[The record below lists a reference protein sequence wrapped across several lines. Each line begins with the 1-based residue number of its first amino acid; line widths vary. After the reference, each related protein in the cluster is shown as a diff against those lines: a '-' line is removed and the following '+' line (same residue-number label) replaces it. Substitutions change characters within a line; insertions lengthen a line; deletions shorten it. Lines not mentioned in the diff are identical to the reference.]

1 MNDANLQ
8 TFRKIRP
15 LTIQK
20 SAILRYDSHH
30 FCEQTR
36 LTFMQ
41 QQYNPSQIEPAVQQ
55 YWAENKVF
63 KAIKDTSKE
72 KYYCLSMFPYPSGR
86 LHMGHVRNYTIG
98 DVVSRYQR
106 MNGKNVLQPIG
117 WDAFGLPAEGA
128 AIKNKTAPAKWTY
141 ENIEYMKN
149 QLKMLGFG
157 YDWDRE
163 IATCRPEYYKWEQW
177 FFTELYKKGLVYKKT
192 STVNWCPNDETVL
205 ANEQVHEG
213 CCWRCDTP
221 VEQKEIPQWFIKIT
235 DYAEQLLGG
244 LDQLPQWPDM
254 VKTMQR
260 NWIGRSEGVEI
271 TFDVAD
277 TAEKVAVYTTRPD
290 TFYGVSYLGIAAAH
304 PLAELA
310 AEKNPQLAEFIREA
324 KNAKVAEADLATM
337 EKKGMATGLFAI
349 HPLTGEKLPI
359 WVANFVLMHYGTGA
373 VMAVP
378 AHDQR
383 DFEFAQKYNLPI
395 KQVIAPLADEEIDL
409 TKQAFVEHGKLVNSA
424 EFDGLDFDG
433 AFNGIADKLEKLG
446 VGKRQVN
453 YRLRDWGVSRQRYW
467 GAPIPMLTLANGETV
482 PAPIEDLP
490 IILPEDVVMDGVKS
504 PIKADPNWAKTTFN
518 GEPALKETDT
528 FDTFMESSWYYA
540 RYTSPS
546 YAEGMLD
553 KEEANY
559 WLPVDQ
565 YIGGIEHATMHLL
578 YFRFFHKLLR
588 DAGFVTSDEPAQKL
602 LCQGMVLADAFYYTS
617 PTNERIW
624 VSPTQ
629 VTLERDEKG
638 RIIKATDPE
647 GRELVH
653 TGMTKMSKS
662 KNNGIDPQEMVEKY
676 GADTV
681 RLFMMFASP
690 AEMTLEWQESG
701 VEGAKR
707 FLGRVWNLVYEY
719 SQNPA
724 KTALDVT
731 ALSADQKALRR
742 DVHKTIAKVSDDI
755 GRRQTFNTAI
765 AAVMELMNKL
775 TRAPLESEQDRA
787 VMAEALSAVV
797 RMLYPITPHICFEL
811 WKALGNE
818 STIDHAEWVKADE
831 AAMVEDEKLIVVQ
844 VNGKVRGKVTVAA
857 DADEETVKTVA
868 FADENVKKFTDNTQI
883 VKVIYVP
890 GKLLNVVV
898 KPQ

>member
-1 MNDANLQ
+1 
-8 TFRKIRP
+8 
-15 LTIQK
+15 
-20 SAILRYDSHH
+20 
-30 FCEQTR
+30 
-36 LTFMQ
+36 MQ
-41 QQYNPSQIEPAVQQ
+41 QHYRPDLIEPSVQQ

-277 TAEKVAVYTTRPD
+277 TAEKVSVYTTRPD

-304 PLAELA
+304 PLADLA
-310 AEKNPQLAEFIREA
+310 AEKNPELAEFIREA

-383 DFEFAQKYNLPI
+383 DFEFAQKYDLPI

-467 GAPIPMLTLANGETV
+467 GAPIPMLTLPNGETV

-553 KEEANY
+553 KDEANY

-638 RIIKATDPE
+638 RIIKATDLE

-818 STIDHAEWVKADE
+818 SNIDHAEWVKADE

>member
-1 MNDANLQ
+1 
-8 TFRKIRP
+8 
-15 LTIQK
+15 
-20 SAILRYDSHH
+20 
-30 FCEQTR
+30 
-36 LTFMQ
+36 
-41 QQYNPSQIEPAVQQ
+41 
-55 YWAENKVF
+55 
-63 KAIKDTSKE
+63 
-72 KYYCLSMFPYPSGR
+72 
-86 LHMGHVRNYTIG
+86 HVRNYTIG

-177 FFTELYKKGLVYKKT
+177 FFTELYKKGLVYKKN
-192 STVNWCPNDETVL
+192 STVNWCPNDVTVL
-205 ANEQVHEG
+205 ANEQVHDG

-304 PLAELA
+304 PLADLA
-310 AEKNPQLAEFIREA
+310 AEKNPELAEFIREA

-383 DFEFAQKYNLPI
+383 DFEFAQKYDLPI

-540 RYTSPS
+540 RYTSPN

-553 KEEANY
+553 KDEANY

-818 STIDHAEWVKADE
+818 SNIDHAEWVKADE
-831 AAMVEDEKLIVVQ
+831 AAIVEDEKLIVVQ

>member
-1 MNDANLQ
+1 
-8 TFRKIRP
+8 
-15 LTIQK
+15 
-20 SAILRYDSHH
+20 
-30 FCEQTR
+30 
-36 LTFMQ
+36 MQ
-41 QQYNPSQIEPAVQQ
+41 QHYRPDLIEPAVQQ

-177 FFTELYKKGLVYKKT
+177 FFTELYKKGLVYKKN
-192 STVNWCPNDETVL
+192 STVNWCPNDVTVL
-205 ANEQVHEG
+205 ANEQVHDG

-310 AEKNPQLAEFIREA
+310 AENNPELAEFIREA

-467 GAPIPMLTLANGETV
+467 GAPIPMLTLPNGETV

-638 RIIKATDPE
+638 RIVKATDPE

-731 ALSADQKALRR
+731 TLSADQKALRR

-818 STIDHAEWVKADE
+818 SNIDHAEWVKADE

>member
-1 MNDANLQ
+1 
-8 TFRKIRP
+8 
-15 LTIQK
+15 
-20 SAILRYDSHH
+20 
-30 FCEQTR
+30 
-36 LTFMQ
+36 MQ
-41 QQYNPSQIEPAVQQ
+41 QHYRPDLIEPAVQQ

-141 ENIEYMKN
+141 ENIEYMKK

-277 TAEKVAVYTTRPD
+277 TAEKVSVYTTRPD

-310 AEKNPQLAEFIREA
+310 AEKNPQLTEFIREA

-424 EFDGLDFDG
+424 EFDGLDFDA

-467 GAPIPMLTLANGETV
+467 GAPIPMLTLPNGETV

-553 KEEANY
+553 KDEANY

-629 VTLERDEKG
+629 VALERDEKG

-818 STIDHAEWVKADE
+818 SNIDHAEWVKADE

>member
-1 MNDANLQ
+1 
-8 TFRKIRP
+8 
-15 LTIQK
+15 
-20 SAILRYDSHH
+20 
-30 FCEQTR
+30 
-36 LTFMQ
+36 MQ
-41 QQYNPSQIEPAVQQ
+41 QHYRPDLIEPAVQQ

-304 PLAELA
+304 PLADLA
-310 AEKNPQLAEFIREA
+310 AEKNPELAEFIREA

-359 WVANFVLMHYGTGA
+359 WIANFVLMHYGTGA

-383 DFEFAQKYNLPI
+383 DFEFAQKYSLPI
-395 KQVIAPLADEEIDL
+395 KQVITPLEDEEIDL

-424 EFDGLDFDG
+424 EFDGLDFNG

-467 GAPIPMLTLANGETV
+467 GAPIPMLTLPNGETV

-553 KEEANY
+553 KDEANY

-719 SQNPA
+719 SLNPA

-818 STIDHAEWVKADE
+818 SNIDHAEWVKADE
-831 AAMVEDEKLIVVQ
+831 AAMVEDKKLIVVQ

>member
-1 MNDANLQ
+1 MQ
-8 TFRKIRP
+8 EQYRP
-15 LTIQK
+15 
-20 SAILRYDSHH
+20 D
-30 FCEQTR
+30 
-36 LTFMQ
+36 M
-41 QQYNPSQIEPAVQQ
+41 IEPKVQQ

-63 KAIKDTSKE
+63 KAIKDESKE

-98 DVVSRYQR
+98 DVISRYQR
-106 MNGKNVLQPIG
+106 MLGKNVLQPFG

-141 ENIEYMKN
+141 ENIAYMKK
-149 QLKMLGFG
+149 QLQLLGFG
-157 YDWDRE
+157 FDWDRE
-163 IATCRPEYYKWEQW
+163 IATCKPEYYKWEQW

-244 LDQLPQWPDM
+244 LDTLPQWPDM

-277 TAEKVAVYTTRPD
+277 TNEKVAVYTTRPD

-304 PLAELA
+304 PLASLAAQNNPELA
-310 AEKNPQLAEFIREA
+310 TFIQEA

-383 DFEFAQKYNLPI
+383 DFEFAQKYSLPI

-467 GAPIPMLTLANGETV
+467 GAPIPMLTLENGDVV
-482 PAPIEDLP
+482 PAPMEDLP

-518 GEPALKETDT
+518 GAPALKETDT

-540 RYTSPS
+540 RYTCPQ
-546 YAEGMLD
+546 YQNGMLD
-553 KEEANY
+553 AEEANY

-588 DAGFVTSDEPAQKL
+588 DAGFVTSDEPADKL

-653 TGMTKMSKS
+653 SGMTKMSKS

-707 FLGRVWNLVYEY
+707 FLGRVWNLVYQY
-719 SQNPA
+719 QQNPA
-724 KTALDVT
+724 KTSLDTT
-731 ALSADQKALRR
+731 ALSAAQKALRR
-742 DVHKTIAKVSDDI
+742 EVHKTIAKVSDDI

-775 TRAPLESEQDRA
+775 TKASLESDQDRA

-811 WKALGNE
+811 WQALGNE
-818 STIDHAEWVKADE
+818 SNIDTAEWVKADE

-844 VNGKVRGKVTVAA
+844 VNGKVRGKVTVPATSSEEEIKAA
-857 DADEETVKTVA
+857 AKADPNVA
-868 FADENVKKFTDNTQI
+868 KFLDGKEI
-883 VKVIYVP
+883 LKEIYIP
-890 GKLLNVVV
+890 LKMLNFVV
-898 KPQ
+898 KP

>member
-1 MNDANLQ
+1 
-8 TFRKIRP
+8 
-15 LTIQK
+15 
-20 SAILRYDSHH
+20 
-30 FCEQTR
+30 
-36 LTFMQ
+36 MQ
-41 QQYNPSQIEPAVQQ
+41 QHYRPDLIEPAVQQ

-141 ENIEYMKN
+141 ENIEYMKK

-271 TFDVAD
+271 TFNVAD
-277 TAEKVAVYTTRPD
+277 TAEKVSVYTTRPD

-383 DFEFAQKYNLPI
+383 DFEFAQKYSLPI

-424 EFDGLDFDG
+424 EFDGLDFDA

-467 GAPIPMLTLANGETV
+467 GAPIPMLTLPNGETV

-553 KEEANY
+553 KDEANY

-724 KTALDVT
+724 KTALDVI

-818 STIDHAEWVKADE
+818 SNIDHAEWVKADE

>member
-1 MNDANLQ
+1 MQ
-8 TFRKIRP
+8 EQYRP
-15 LTIQK
+15 
-20 SAILRYDSHH
+20 D
-30 FCEQTR
+30 
-36 LTFMQ
+36 M
-41 QQYNPSQIEPAVQQ
+41 IEPKVQQ

-63 KAIKDTSKE
+63 KAIKDESKE

-98 DVVSRYQR
+98 DVISRYQR
-106 MNGKNVLQPIG
+106 MLGKNVLQPFG

-141 ENIEYMKN
+141 ENIAYMKK
-149 QLKMLGFG
+149 QLQLLGFG
-157 YDWDRE
+157 FDWDRE
-163 IATCRPEYYKWEQW
+163 IATCKPEYYKWEQW

-244 LDQLPQWPDM
+244 LDTLPQWPDM

-277 TAEKVAVYTTRPD
+277 TNEKVAVYTTRPD

-304 PLAELA
+304 PLASLAAQNNPELA
-310 AEKNPQLAEFIREA
+310 AFIQEA

-383 DFEFAQKYNLPI
+383 DFEFAQKYSLPI

-424 EFDGLDFDG
+424 EFDGLDFGG

-446 VGKRQVN
+446 VGKCQVN

-467 GAPIPMLTLANGETV
+467 GAPIPMLTLENGDVV
-482 PAPIEDLP
+482 PAPMEDLP

-504 PIKADPNWAKTTFN
+504 PIKADPNWAKATFN
-518 GEPALKETDT
+518 GTPALKETDT

-540 RYTSPS
+540 RYTCPQ
-546 YAEGMLD
+546 YQNGMLD
-553 KEEANY
+553 AEEANY

-588 DAGFVTSDEPAQKL
+588 DAGFVTSDEPADKL

-653 TGMTKMSKS
+653 SGMTKMSKS

-707 FLGRVWNLVYEY
+707 FLGRVWNLVYQY
-719 SQNPA
+719 QQNPA
-724 KTALDVT
+724 KTSLDIT
-731 ALSADQKALRR
+731 ALSATQKALRR
-742 DVHKTIAKVSDDI
+742 EVHKTIAKVSDDI

-775 TRAPLESEQDRA
+775 TKASLESDQDRA

-811 WKALGNE
+811 WQALGNE
-818 STIDHAEWVKADE
+818 SNIDTAEWVKADE

-844 VNGKVRGKVTVAA
+844 VNGKVRGKVTVPATSS
-857 DADEETVKTVA
+857 EEEIKTVA
-868 FADENVKKFTDNTQI
+868 KADPNVAKFLDGKEI
-883 VKVIYVP
+883 LKEIYIP
-890 GKLLNVVV
+890 LKMLNFVV
-898 KPQ
+898 KP

>member
-1 MNDANLQ
+1 
-8 TFRKIRP
+8 
-15 LTIQK
+15 
-20 SAILRYDSHH
+20 
-30 FCEQTR
+30 
-36 LTFMQ
+36 MQ
-41 QQYNPSQIEPAVQQ
+41 QHYRPDLIEPAVQQ

-141 ENIEYMKN
+141 ENIEYMKK

-277 TAEKVAVYTTRPD
+277 TAEKVSVYTTRPD
-290 TFYGVSYLGIAAAH
+290 TFYGVSYLGVAAAH

-383 DFEFAQKYNLPI
+383 DFEFAQKYSLPI

-467 GAPIPMLTLANGETV
+467 GAPIPMLTLPNGETV

-546 YAEGMLD
+546 YSEGMLD

-719 SQNPA
+719 NQNPA

-731 ALSADQKALRR
+731 VLSADQKALRR

-818 STIDHAEWVKADE
+818 SNIDHAEWVKADE

>member
-1 MNDANLQ
+1 
-8 TFRKIRP
+8 
-15 LTIQK
+15 
-20 SAILRYDSHH
+20 
-30 FCEQTR
+30 
-36 LTFMQ
+36 MQ
-41 QQYNPSQIEPAVQQ
+41 QHYRPDLIEPAVQQ

-141 ENIEYMKN
+141 ENIEYMKK

-383 DFEFAQKYNLPI
+383 DFEFAQKYSLPI

-424 EFDGLDFDG
+424 EFNGLDFDG

-553 KEEANY
+553 KDEANY

-731 ALSADQKALRR
+731 ALSADQKSLRR

-775 TRAPLESEQDRA
+775 TRAPLDSEQDRA

-818 STIDHAEWVKADE
+818 SNIDHAEWVKADK

>member
-1 MNDANLQ
+1 ML
-8 TFRKIRP
+8 
-15 LTIQK
+15 
-20 SAILRYDSHH
+20 
-30 FCEQTR
+30 
-36 LTFMQ
+36 
-41 QQYNPSQIEPAVQQ
+41 QQYNPSEIEPKVQQ

-63 KAIKDTSKE
+63 KAIKDESKE

-106 MNGKNVLQPIG
+106 MLGKNVLQPFG

-141 ENIEYMKN
+141 ENIAYMKK
-149 QLKMLGFG
+149 QLQLLGFG
-157 YDWDRE
+157 FDWDRE
-163 IATCRPEYYKWEQW
+163 IATCKPDYYKWEQW

-244 LDQLPQWPDM
+244 LDNLPQWPDM

-277 TAEKVAVYTTRPD
+277 TNEKVAVYTTRPD

-304 PLAELA
+304 PLASLAAENNPELA
-310 AEKNPQLAEFIREA
+310 AFIQEA

-337 EKKGMATGLFAI
+337 EKKGMATGFFAI

-383 DFEFAQKYNLPI
+383 DYEFANKYGLQI
-395 KQVIAPLADEEIDL
+395 KQVIAPLAGQEIDL
-409 TKQAFVEHGKLVNSA
+409 AKEAFTEHGTLINSA
-424 EFDGLDFDG
+424 EFDGRDFDG
-433 AFNGIADKLEKLG
+433 AFNGIADKLEQLG

-467 GAPIPMLTLANGETV
+467 GAPIPMLTLENGDVV
-482 PAPIEDLP
+482 PAPMEDLP

-518 GEPALKETDT
+518 GAPALKETDT

-540 RYTSPS
+540 RYTSPKF
-546 YAEGMLD
+546 AEAMLD
-553 KEEANY
+553 KDEANY

-588 DAGFVTSDEPAQKL
+588 DAGFVTSDEPATKL

-707 FLGRVWNLVYEY
+707 FLGRVWNLVYQY
-719 SQNPA
+719 QQNPA

-742 DVHKTIAKVSDDI
+742 EVHKTIAKVSDDI

-765 AAVMELMNKL
+765 AAIMELMNKL
-775 TRAPLESEQDRA
+775 TKAPLESEQDRA

-811 WKALGNE
+811 WQTLGYE
-818 STIDHAEWVKADE
+818 TAIDTVEWVKADE
-831 AAMVEDEKLIVVQ
+831 SAMVEDEKLIVVQ

-857 DADEETVKTVA
+857 DADEETVKTIA
-868 FADENVKKFTDNTQI
+868 FADENVKKFTGGQQI
-883 VKVIYVP
+883 VKVIYVA

-898 KPQ
+898 KP

>member
-1 MNDANLQ
+1 
-8 TFRKIRP
+8 
-15 LTIQK
+15 
-20 SAILRYDSHH
+20 
-30 FCEQTR
+30 
-36 LTFMQ
+36 MQ
-41 QQYNPSQIEPAVQQ
+41 QHYRPDLIEPAVQQ

-141 ENIEYMKN
+141 ENIEYMKK

-235 DYAEQLLGG
+235 DYAEQLLSG

-349 HPLTGEKLPI
+349 HPLTGEELPI

-383 DFEFAQKYNLPI
+383 DFEFAQKYSLPI

-467 GAPIPMLTLANGETV
+467 GAPIPMLTLPNGETV

-553 KEEANY
+553 KDEANY

-588 DAGFVTSDEPAQKL
+588 DAGFVSSDEPAQKL

-719 SQNPA
+719 SLNPA

-818 STIDHAEWVKADE
+818 SNIDHAEWVKADE
-831 AAMVEDEKLIVVQ
+831 AAMVEDKKLIVVQ

>member
-1 MNDANLQ
+1 
-8 TFRKIRP
+8 
-15 LTIQK
+15 
-20 SAILRYDSHH
+20 
-30 FCEQTR
+30 
-36 LTFMQ
+36 MQ
-41 QQYNPSQIEPAVQQ
+41 QQYNPSEIEPKVQQ

-63 KAIKDTSKE
+63 KAIKDESKE

-106 MNGKNVLQPIG
+106 MLGKNVLQPFG

-141 ENIEYMKN
+141 ENIDYMKK
-149 QLKMLGFG
+149 QLQLLGFG
-157 YDWDRE
+157 FDWDRE
-163 IATCRPEYYKWEQW
+163 IATCKPDYYKWEQW
-177 FFTELYKKGLVYKKT
+177 FFTELYKKGLVYKKN
-192 STVNWCPNDETVL
+192 STVNWCPNDVTVL
-205 ANEQVHEG
+205 ANEQVHDG

-244 LDQLPQWPDM
+244 LDNLPQWPDM

-277 TAEKVAVYTTRPD
+277 TNEKVAVYTTRPD

-304 PLAELA
+304 PLASLAAENNPELA
-310 AEKNPQLAEFIREA
+310 AFIQEA

-383 DFEFAQKYNLPI
+383 DYEFAHKYGLQI
-395 KQVIAPLADEEIDL
+395 KQVIAPLAGQEIDL
-409 TKQAFVEHGKLVNSA
+409 AKEAFTEHGTLINSA
-424 EFDGLDFDG
+424 EFDGRDFEG
-433 AFNGIADKLEKLG
+433 AFNGIADKLEQLG

-467 GAPIPMLTLANGETV
+467 GAPIPMLTLENGDVV
-482 PAPIEDLP
+482 PAPLEDLP

-518 GEPALKETDT
+518 GASALKETDT

-540 RYTSPS
+540 RYTSPKF
-546 YAEGMLD
+546 AEAMLD
-553 KEEANY
+553 KDEANY

-588 DAGFVTSDEPAQKL
+588 DAGFVTSDEPATKL

-707 FLGRVWNLVYEY
+707 FLGRVWNLVYQY
-719 SQNPA
+719 QQNPA
-724 KTALDVT
+724 KMILDVT
-731 ALSADQKALRR
+731 TLSADQKALRR
-742 DVHKTIAKVSDDI
+742 EVHKTIAKVSDDI

-765 AAVMELMNKL
+765 AAIMELMNKL
-775 TRAPLESEQDRA
+775 TKAPLESEQDRA

-811 WKALGNE
+811 WQALGNE
-818 STIDHAEWVKADE
+818 SAIDTAEWVKADE
-831 AAMVEDEKLIVVQ
+831 SAMVEDEKLIVVQ

-857 DADEETVKTVA
+857 DADEETVKTIA
-868 FADENVKKFTDNTQI
+868 FADENVKKFTDGQQI
-883 VKVIYVP
+883 VKVIYVA

-898 KPQ
+898 KP

>member
-1 MNDANLQ
+1 
-8 TFRKIRP
+8 
-15 LTIQK
+15 
-20 SAILRYDSHH
+20 
-30 FCEQTR
+30 
-36 LTFMQ
+36 MQ
-41 QQYNPSQIEPAVQQ
+41 QHYRPDLIEPAVQQ

-177 FFTELYKKGLVYKKT
+177 FFTELYKKGLVYKKN
-192 STVNWCPNDETVL
+192 STVNWCPNDVTVL
-205 ANEQVHEG
+205 ANEQVHDG

-271 TFDVAD
+271 TFEVAD
-277 TAEKVAVYTTRPD
+277 TNEKVAVYTTRPD

-304 PLAELA
+304 PLADLA
-310 AEKNPQLAEFIREA
+310 AEKNPELAEFIREA

-383 DFEFAQKYNLPI
+383 DFEFAQKYSLPI
-395 KQVIAPLADEEIDL
+395 KQVIAPIADEEIDL

-467 GAPIPMLTLANGETV
+467 GAPIPMLTLPNGETV

-540 RYTSPS
+540 RYTSPN

-553 KEEANY
+553 KDEANY

-818 STIDHAEWVKADE
+818 SNIDHAEWVKADE

>member
-1 MNDANLQ
+1 MQ
-8 TFRKIRP
+8 EQYRP
-15 LTIQK
+15 
-20 SAILRYDSHH
+20 D
-30 FCEQTR
+30 
-36 LTFMQ
+36 M
-41 QQYNPSQIEPAVQQ
+41 IEPKVQQ

-63 KAIKDTSKE
+63 KAIKDESKE

-98 DVVSRYQR
+98 DVISRYQR
-106 MNGKNVLQPIG
+106 MLGKNVLQPFG

-141 ENIEYMKN
+141 ENIAYMKK
-149 QLKMLGFG
+149 QLQLLGFG
-157 YDWDRE
+157 FDWDRE
-163 IATCRPEYYKWEQW
+163 IATCKPEYYKWEQW

-244 LDQLPQWPDM
+244 LDTLPQWPDM

-271 TFDVAD
+271 TFDVAN
-277 TAEKVAVYTTRPD
+277 TNEKVAVYTTRPD

-304 PLAELA
+304 PLASLAAQNNSELA
-310 AEKNPQLAEFIREA
+310 AFIQEA

-383 DFEFAQKYNLPI
+383 DFEFAQKYGLQI
-395 KQVIAPLADEEIDL
+395 KQVIEPIADEEIDL

-424 EFDGLDFDG
+424 EFDGKDFDG

-467 GAPIPMLTLANGETV
+467 GAPIPMLTLENGDVV
-482 PAPIEDLP
+482 PAPLEDLP

-518 GEPALKETDT
+518 GVPALKETDT

-540 RYTSPS
+540 RYTCPQ
-546 YAEGMLD
+546 YQNGMLD
-553 KEEANY
+553 AEEANY

-588 DAGFVTSDEPAQKL
+588 DAGFVTSDEPADKL

-653 TGMTKMSKS
+653 SGMTKMSKS

-707 FLGRVWNLVYEY
+707 FLGRVWNLVYQY
-719 SQNPA
+719 QQNPA
-724 KTALDVT
+724 KTSLDLT
-731 ALSADQKALRR
+731 ALSAEQKVLRR
-742 DVHKTIAKVSDDI
+742 EVHKTIAKVSDDI

-775 TRAPLESEQDRA
+775 TKASLESDQDRA

-811 WKALGNE
+811 WQALGNE
-818 STIDHAEWVKADE
+818 SAIDTAEWVKADE
-831 AAMVEDEKLIVVQ
+831 DAMVEDEKLIVVQ

-857 DADEETVKTVA
+857 DADEETVKTIA
-868 FADENVKKFTDNTQI
+868 FADENVKKFVDNQHI
-883 VKVIYVP
+883 VKVIYVV

-898 KPQ
+898 KP

>member
-1 MNDANLQ
+1 MQ
-8 TFRKIRP
+8 EQYRP
-15 LTIQK
+15 
-20 SAILRYDSHH
+20 D
-30 FCEQTR
+30 
-36 LTFMQ
+36 M
-41 QQYNPSQIEPAVQQ
+41 IEPKVQQ

-63 KAIKDTSKE
+63 KAIKDESKE

-98 DVVSRYQR
+98 DVISRYQR
-106 MNGKNVLQPIG
+106 MLGKNVLQPFG

-141 ENIEYMKN
+141 ENIAYMKK
-149 QLKMLGFG
+149 QLQLLGFG
-157 YDWDRE
+157 FDWDRE
-163 IATCRPEYYKWEQW
+163 IATCKPEYYKWEQW

-244 LDQLPQWPDM
+244 LDTLPQWPDM

-277 TAEKVAVYTTRPD
+277 TNEKVAVYTTRPD

-304 PLAELA
+304 PLASLAAQNNPELA
-310 AEKNPQLAEFIREA
+310 AFIQEA

-383 DFEFAQKYNLPI
+383 DFEFAQKYSLPI

-409 TKQAFVEHGKLVNSA
+409 TKQAFTEHGKLVNSA
-424 EFDGLDFDG
+424 EFDGKDFDG

-467 GAPIPMLTLANGETV
+467 GAPIPMLTLENGDVV
-482 PAPIEDLP
+482 PAPMEDLP

-518 GEPALKETDT
+518 GALALKETDT

-540 RYTSPS
+540 RYTCPQ
-546 YAEGMLD
+546 YQNGMLD
-553 KEEANY
+553 AEEANY

-588 DAGFVTSDEPAQKL
+588 DAGFVTSDEPADKL

-653 TGMTKMSKS
+653 SGMTKMSKS

-707 FLGRVWNLVYEY
+707 FLGRVWNLVYQY
-719 SQNPA
+719 QQNPA
-724 KTALDVT
+724 KTSLDIT
-731 ALSADQKALRR
+731 ALSAAQKALRR
-742 DVHKTIAKVSDDI
+742 EVHKTIAKVSDDI

-775 TRAPLESEQDRA
+775 TKASLESDQDRA

-811 WKALGNE
+811 WQALGNE
-818 STIDHAEWVKADE
+818 SNIDTAEWVKADE

-844 VNGKVRGKVTVAA
+844 VNGKVRGKVTVPATSSEEEIKAA
-857 DADEETVKTVA
+857 AKADPNVA
-868 FADENVKKFTDNTQI
+868 KFLDGKEI
-883 VKVIYVP
+883 LKEIYIP
-890 GKLLNVVV
+890 LKMLNFVV
-898 KPQ
+898 KP